1 MRRRRGPGAQPE
13 EAGAPEPRAPRV
25 PSSPPNRGRCGS
37 SAPDLSARA
46 APGAGREASCSPSL
60 QAGSWEPPVPE
71 EYAARLDPAHLG
83 LGGLR
88 VRRVGELGRA
98 GVARRLRC
106 GGRAESADPA
116 ENRGAP
122 PGGCP
127 PTQSPAARRI
137 AGDPPGI

>member
-25 PSSPPNRGRCGS
+25 PSSPPNRDRCGS
-37 SAPDLSARA
+37 SAPDRSARA

-60 QAGSWEPPVPE
+60 QAGGWEPPVPE

-98 GVARRLRC
+98 GGAR
-106 GGRAESADPA
+106 AF
-116 ENRGAP
+116 
-122 PGGCP
+122 
-127 PTQSPAARRI
+127 
-137 AGDPPGI
+137 